1 MLKLNQG
8 RNVLYLDNIFIIK
21 KKIVRSSCL
30 KTSHLGLSLNAREL
44 VLLFCFVLF
53 CFVLFCFVCL
63 FVCLFVFALFHLDT
77 FYLWG
82 WFVHLF

>member
-21 KKIVRSSCL
+21 KKIVKSSCL

-53 CFVLFCFVCL
+53 CFVCL
-63 FVCLFVFALFHLDT
+63 FDWLVFFNEFTL
-77 FYLWG
+77 
-82 WFVHLF
+82 

>member
-44 VLLFCFVLF
+44 VLLFCFVL
-53 CFVLFCFVCL
+53 LCL
-63 FVCLFVFALFHLDT
+63 FVCLIGYFFSMNLLFSYT
-77 FYLWG
+77 F
-82 WFVHLF
+82 LFFHFY

>member
-53 CFVLFCFVCL
+53 CL
-63 FVCLFVFALFHLDT
+63 FV
-77 FYLWG
+77 
-82 WFVHLF
+82 

>member
-53 CFVLFCFVCL
+53 CFVLFCL
-63 FVCLFVFALFHLDT
+63 FVCLIGCFFSMNLLFSYT
-77 FYLWG
+77 F
-82 WFVHLF
+82 LFFHFY

>member
-44 VLLFCFVLF
+44 VLLFCFVL
-53 CFVLFCFVCL
+53 LCL
-63 FVCLFVFALFHLDT
+63 FVCLFGYFFSMNLLFSYT
-77 FYLWG
+77 F
-82 WFVHLF
+82 LFFHFY

>member
-8 RNVLYLDNIFIIK
+8 RNVLYFDNIFIIK

-44 VLLFCFVLF
+44 VLLFCFVL
-53 CFVLFCFVCL
+53 LCL
-63 FVCLFVFALFHLDT
+63 FVCVIGYFFSMNLLFSYTFLFFH
-77 FYLWG
+77 FY
-82 WFVHLF
+82 

>member
-30 KTSHLGLSLNAREL
+30 KTSYLGLSLNAREL
-44 VLLFCFVLF
+44 VLHF

-63 FVCLFVFALFHLDT
+63 FVWLVFFSMNLLFSYTFLFFH
-77 FYLWG
+77 FY
-82 WFVHLF
+82 

>member
-53 CFVLFCFVCL
+53 CFVLFCFVL
-63 FVCLFVFALFHLDT
+63 FVCLFDWLFFFNEFTL
-77 FYLWG
+77 
-82 WFVHLF
+82 

>member
-44 VLLFCFVLF
+44 VLLFSFVLF
-53 CFVLFCFVCL
+53 CL
-63 FVCLFVFALFHLDT
+63 FVWLVGFFF
-77 FYLWG
+77 F
-82 WFVHLF
+82 

>member
-53 CFVLFCFVCL
+53 CFVLFC
-63 FVCLFVFALFHLDT
+63 LFVFLIGCFFTMNLMAQFLD
-77 FYLWG
+77 W
-82 WFVHLF
+82 

>member
-53 CFVLFCFVCL
+53 CL
-63 FVCLFVFALFHLDT
+63 FVCLIGYFFSMNLLFSYT
-77 FYLWG
+77 F
-82 WFVHLF
+82 LFFHFY

>member
-21 KKIVRSSCL
+21 KKIVKSSCL

-53 CFVLFCFVCL
+53 WLVGWLV
-63 FVCLFVFALFHLDT
+63 VFFFFFNEFTL
-77 FYLWG
+77 
-82 WFVHLF
+82 

>member
-8 RNVLYLDNIFIIK
+8 RNVLYFDNIFIIK

-53 CFVLFCFVCL
+53 CFVLFCL
-63 FVCLFVFALFHLDT
+63 FVCLFFNEFTL
-77 FYLWG
+77 
-82 WFVHLF
+82 

>member
-30 KTSHLGLSLNAREL
+30 KISHLGLSLNAREL
-44 VLLFCFVLF
+44 VLLFSFVLF
-53 CFVLFCFVCL
+53 CL
-63 FVCLFVFALFHLDT
+63 FVCLVGFFFFFNEFTL
-77 FYLWG
+77 
-82 WFVHLF
+82 

>member
-21 KKIVRSSCL
+21 KKIVKSSCL

-53 CFVLFCFVCL
+53 CL
-63 FVCLFVFALFHLDT
+63 FV
-77 FYLWG
+77 
-82 WFVHLF
+82 